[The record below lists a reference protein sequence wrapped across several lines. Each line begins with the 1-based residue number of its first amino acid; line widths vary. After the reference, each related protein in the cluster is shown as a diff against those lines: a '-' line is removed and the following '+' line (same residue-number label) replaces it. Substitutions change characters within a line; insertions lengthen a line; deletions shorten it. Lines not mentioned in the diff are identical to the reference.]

1 MKKLFS
7 FEQLLAFLHIFLILV
22 NVSIFSDRGGNFR
35 KSIKIYILNVI
46 AENFLSFGQEK
57 KSPSFDQN
65 SHLCREI
72 ASTLLHEINAV
83 Y

>member
-1 MKKLFS
+1 MSAYFRI
-7 FEQLLAFLHIFLILV
+7 EGVIT
-22 NVSIFSDRGGNFR
+22 GNQ
-35 KSIKIYILNVI
+35 IKIYILNVI